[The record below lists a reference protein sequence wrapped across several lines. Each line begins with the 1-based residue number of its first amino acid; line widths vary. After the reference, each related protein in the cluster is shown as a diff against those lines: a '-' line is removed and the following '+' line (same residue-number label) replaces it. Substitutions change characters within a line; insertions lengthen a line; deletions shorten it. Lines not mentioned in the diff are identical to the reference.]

1 MSSGRQDV
9 QLFINYRREDTAP
22 YAGRLYDRLS
32 AKFGSD
38 QVFIDID
45 QIEPGEDF
53 VEAIHRKV
61 GACETAIVLLGPDWL
76 HVTDASG
83 QRRLNDPEDFVR
95 MEIVAALQRK
105 IRVIPVLVGGA
116 QMPRKQDLPEP
127 LAALSRRN
135 AIELS
140 EARFHADVDR
150 LIEAIEK
157 PRTSPEKKTEA
168 PVREPALMAQPVTQ
182 SDDASRNRTNRLR
195 MAIVVIAATLV
206 VGWLVW
212 AGRRHRSLPTAS
224 TGPAAQSVGST
235 ATPNDF
241 ETFSSA
247 SSPIS
252 EVVSTSA
259 AQNSETPLTVITQN
273 PLEPSVDDMDLD
285 ASVIEAIR
293 NSAELGS
300 PEDQL
305 KMGAFYEFGLK
316 LIPKDLNE
324 AAKWYRKAAAQGHAL
339 AQQGWEDLSRND
351 ASPSSLEEIQ
361 LESRRISR
369 MQVVGSIV
377 LNDLDEKARRAIK
390 NIKP

>member
-1 MSSGRQDV
+1 M

-53 VEAIHRKV
+53 VEAINRKV

-76 HVTDASG
+76 RVTDASG
-83 QRRLNDPEDFVR
+83 QCRLNDPEDFVR

-150 LIEAIEK
+150 LIEAIQK

-168 PVREPALMAQPVTQ
+168 SAREPLPVAQPVTP
-182 SDDASRNRTNRLR
+182 SADASRNRTNLLR

-212 AGRRHRSLPTAS
+212 AGRTRRS
-224 TGPAAQSVGST
+224 PAADPSDPATQSIEST
-235 ATPNDF
+235 ATPSDS

-247 SSPIS
+247 SSPIT
-252 EVVSTSA
+252 EDVSTPATQRSV
-259 AQNSETPLTVITQN
+259 TTLDLVTQN
-273 PLEPSVDDMDLD
+273 PFEPSVDDMDLD

-293 NSAELGS
+293 RSAELGS
-300 PEDQL
+300 AEDQF

-316 LIPKDLNE
+316 SIPKDLNE

-339 AQQGWEDLSRND
+339 AQEGWEDLSRND
-351 ASPSSLEEIQ
+351 ASPSSLEAIR
-361 LESRRISR
+361 LDSRRLSR
-369 MQVVGSIV
+369 MQVVGSVV
-377 LNDLDEKARRAIK
+377 LNEMDEQARRAIR